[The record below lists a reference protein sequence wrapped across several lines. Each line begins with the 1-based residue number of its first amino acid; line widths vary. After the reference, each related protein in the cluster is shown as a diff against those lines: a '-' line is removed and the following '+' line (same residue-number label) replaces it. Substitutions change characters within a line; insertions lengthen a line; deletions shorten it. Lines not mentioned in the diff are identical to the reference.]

1 MPYASLPPLSWIRAF
16 ECSAR
21 HLSFTQAALELNLT
35 QAAISKQ
42 IRLLEQHLRQRLFV
56 RLPRSVALTK
66 SGEAYLPKVRDAL
79 ERLSS
84 GTQEVFGRL
93 RSDVVTIR
101 CAVSFAVSWLAPRM
115 PDFLKKHP
123 RIKIRF
129 ISSIWNEDNTDHF
142 DLDIQYGTGR
152 WKSSSCHRLTHEK
165 LTPLCSASIAKG
177 LRRPADLEKYALI
190 HVLGYQDG
198 WATWLKA
205 AGVDGIDP
213 GSGIQCDTSLTAFA
227 LAGHGCGVA
236 LARSSLMGDV
246 IEPRRLIAPFKLAVP
261 VEEAFYLVVSERSL
275 APEAERFVD
284 WLLDARD
291 GAD

>member
-1 MPYASLPPLSWIRAF
+1 MPYASLPPLPWIRAF

-79 ERLSS
+79 ERLDS
-84 GTQEVFGRL
+84 GTQEVFGRH
-93 RSDVVTIR
+93 RGDVATIR
-101 CAVSFAVSWLAPRM
+101 CAVSFAASWLAPRM
-115 PDFLKKHP
+115 PDFLAKYP

-142 DLDIQYGTGR
+142 DLDIRYGTGH
-152 WKSSSCHRLTHEK
+152 WKNSSCHRLTHEK
-165 LTPLCSASIAKG
+165 LTPLCSTRIAEQ
-177 LRRPADLEKYALI
+177 LRRPADLKLHTLL
-190 HVLGYQDG
+190 HVIGYQEG

-213 GSGIQCDTSLTAFA
+213 GSGIQCDTSVAAFA
-227 LAGHGCGVA
+227 LAAHGCGVV

-246 IEPRRLIAPFKLAVP
+246 IKSKRLVAPFKLAIP

-275 APEAERFVD
+275 APEVEHFVG
-284 WLLDARD
+284 WLLDARED
-291 GAD
+291 TY